1 LLRCQNRKRSKAH
14 DVCANE
20 RRPSLER
27 SYKMKELSTQETEC
41 VSGGIY
47 VQLAW
52 AVGGWVGGNML
63 NSILQSGGGGKEDFF
78 VRIQAA

>member
-1 LLRCQNRKRSKAH
+1 
-14 DVCANE
+14 
-20 RRPSLER
+20 
-27 SYKMKELSTQETEC
+27 MKELSTQETEC